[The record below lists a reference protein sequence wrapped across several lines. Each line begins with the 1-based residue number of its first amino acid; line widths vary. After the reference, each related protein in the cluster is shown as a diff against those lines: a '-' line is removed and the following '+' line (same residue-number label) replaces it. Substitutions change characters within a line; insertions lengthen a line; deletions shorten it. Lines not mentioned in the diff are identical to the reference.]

1 MFRTLILFAS
11 LLALGCG
18 PTGPLPGGKL
28 RGELA
33 SEVPTDWAFA
43 DAVKNVQLETR
54 PSAPYSVNVWGA
66 GIGKFFYLASGEG
79 GESAWAQHILADPD
93 VRLRVGDTIYELRAV
108 RVEDDAQR
116 ERFLAALKRK
126 YDWEPEPEAPEQA
139 WLFRLEPR

>member
-1 MFRTLILFAS
+1 MFRSLILFS
-11 LLALGCG
+11 CLLALGCG

-28 RGELA
+28 RGEAA
-33 SEVPTDWAFA
+33 SEVPADWAFA

-66 GIGKFFYLASGEG
+66 GIGKFFHLASGEG
-79 GESAWAQHILADPD
+79 GESAWAQHILADPE

-108 RVEDDAQR
+108 RVEDDAER

-126 YDWEPEPEAPEQA
+126 YDWEPESGAPEQA